1 MAAARGTGKEAAG
14 EREHQAVQAG
24 TRAARRARGRA
35 AGTAPGGTVQG
46 ARPVRV
52 DLRGY
57 RAAARRPVERQTVS
71 RDRGIRLQNALA
83 RYLAGWWP
91 SAESAGSGRPGTD
104 VLGTPGIAW
113 ENKTA
118 REFRPGEWVRQARA
132 HAATAAARRL
142 PLPVVV

>member
-52 DLRGY
+52 DLRGH
-57 RAAARRPVERQTVS
+57 RAAARRPVERQTMTQDGVPLYLGIPLVMLCIAVTAVAVVLGITIW
-71 RDRGIRLQNALA
+71 RDR
-83 RYLAGWWP
+83 
-91 SAESAGSGRPGTD
+91 
-104 VLGTPGIAW
+104 
-113 ENKTA
+113 
-118 REFRPGEWVRQARA
+118 
-132 HAATAAARRL
+132 
-142 PLPVVV
+142 